1 MQSPPHPVPRHP
13 SPPLSVSTP
22 PTTTKAV
29 AAALSPAAEKQHMK
43 HQLMQAFVAAVRGIV
58 ARIVQSDGPS
68 EPKLFEVWTIFRS
81 LTDTPEGVADIAQV
95 FRHSAFTAL
104 PANES
109 EEMMD
114 HWHASWGAT
123 AAGITCSGRLKFVAS
138 VKAKVADVVAQHN
151 ADADAD
157 ATLFSLVDE
166 LFADSPFRT

>member
-1 MQSPPHPVPRHP
+1 
-13 SPPLSVSTP
+13 
-22 PTTTKAV
+22 
-29 AAALSPAAEKQHMK
+29 MK

-58 ARIVQSDGPS
+58 ARIVQSDGPY

-81 LTDTPEGVADIAQV
+81 LTDTPEGVADIAQM

-166 LFADSPFRT
+166 LFADSPFRTLVTTTDRYTDDPLRMTQKRGAR